1 MSLLTA
7 TQLTKRFGGIVAVNQ
22 VDLDVGS
29 GEICGLIGPNGSGK
43 TTLVNVIT
51 GIYKPT
57 AGKVAF
63 EGRPIHGRTPHEI
76 CALGIGRT
84 FQNIRLLL
92 ALSVFDNV
100 RLGGHIHTCSRLW
113 DVLLRTGRLR
123 REEKEVAD
131 RIDEVLDLTGLRSC
145 RDELT
150 RNLPYGRRK
159 VVEIARAL
167 MARPK
172 LLVLDEPAAGLNS
185 SEKGNLMTLLGRV
198 RDTGIS
204 ILLIEHEMAM
214 VEALSNRVFV
224 LNYGK
229 KISQGSFAEIQR
241 DAAVVEAYLGT
252 GGSHA

>member
-1 MSLLTA
+1 MSLLAT
-7 TQLTKRFGGIVAVNQ
+7 TQLTKRFGGITAVNQ
-22 VDLDVGS
+22 VDINVGP

-57 AGKVAF
+57 SGEVTLD
-63 EGRPIHGRTPHEI
+63 GHPIHDRAPHEI
-76 CALGIGRT
+76 CSLGIGRT

-100 RLGGHIHTCSRLW
+100 RLGGHIHSGSGLW
-113 DVLLRTGRLR
+113 DVLLETGKFC
-123 REEKEVAD
+123 REEKQVAD
-131 RIDEVLDLTGLRSC
+131 RINEVLDFTSLRPY

-159 VVEIARAL
+159 IVEIARAL

-172 LLVLDEPAAGLNS
+172 LLILDEPAAGLNS
-185 SEKGNLMTLLGRV
+185 SEKENLVALLDKV
-198 RDTGIS
+198 RDTGVS

-229 KISQGSFAEIQR
+229 KICQGSFAEIKQ
-241 DAAVVEAYLGT
+241 DAVVVEAYLGT

>member
-1 MSLLTA
+1 VSLLTT

-22 VDLDVGS
+22 VDLNVGS

-57 AGKVAF
+57 AGEVAF

-100 RLGGHIHTCSRLW
+100 RLGGHIHTGSRLW
-113 DVLLRTGRLR
+113 DVLLQTGRLR

-131 RIDEVLDLTGLRSC
+131 RIDEVLDFTGLRQY

-159 VVEIARAL
+159 IVEVARAL

-185 SEKGNLMTLLGRV
+185 SEKGNLMTLLSRV

-214 VEALSNRVFV
+214 VEALSNRVCV

>member
-1 MSLLTA
+1 VSLLTT

-57 AGKVAF
+57 DGEVAF
-63 EGRPIHGRTPHEI
+63 EGRPIHNRTPHEI

-92 ALSVFDNV
+92 SLSVFDNV
-100 RLGGHIHTCSRLW
+100 RLGGHIHTRSRLW
-113 DVLLRTGRLR
+113 DVLLLTGRLR

-131 RIDEVLDLTGLRSC
+131 RINEVLDFTGLRPY

-172 LLVLDEPAAGLNS
+172 LLILDEPAAGLNS
-185 SEKGNLMTLLGRV
+185 SEKGSLMTLLSRV

-204 ILLIEHEMAM
+204 ILLIEHEMTM

-229 KISQGSFAEIQR
+229 KISQGSFADIQR
-241 DAAVVEAYLGT
+241 DSAVVEAYLGT
-252 GGSHA
+252 GGFHA

>member
-1 MSLLTA
+1 MSLLTT
-7 TQLTKRFGGIVAVNQ
+7 TQLTKRFGGIVAVNR

-57 AGKVAF
+57 DGEVAF
-63 EGRPIHGRTPHEI
+63 EGRPIHNRTPHEI

-92 ALSVFDNV
+92 SLSVFDNV
-100 RLGGHIHTCSRLW
+100 RLGAHIHTRSRLW
-113 DVLLRTGRLR
+113 DVLLQTGKLR
-123 REEKEVAD
+123 REQREVTD
-131 RIDEVLDLTGLRSC
+131 RINEVLDFTGLRQY

-172 LLVLDEPAAGLNS
+172 LLILDEPAAGLNS
-185 SEKGNLMTLLGRV
+185 SEKENLMTLLRKV
-198 RDTGIS
+198 RDTGVS

-229 KISQGSFAEIQR
+229 RISQGTFAEIQR
-241 DAAVVEAYLGT
+241 DSAVVEAYLGT
-252 GGSHA
+252 GGSHS

>member
-1 MSLLTA
+1 MSLLT
-7 TQLTKRFGGIVAVNQ
+7 TTRLTKRFGGIVAVDQ
-22 VDLDVGS
+22 VDLNLGA

-57 AGKVAF
+57 DGEVEF
-63 EGRPIHGRTPHEI
+63 EGRPIHNRTPHEI

-92 ALSVFDNV
+92 SLSVFDNV
-100 RLGGHIHTCSRLW
+100 RLGGHIHRRSRLW
-113 DVLLRTGRLR
+113 GVLLQTGRLR

-131 RIDEVLDLTGLRSC
+131 RINEVLDFTGLRQC
-145 RDELT
+145 RNELT
-150 RNLPYGRRK
+150 RNLPYGSRK

-172 LLVLDEPAAGLNS
+172 LLILDEPAAGLNS
-185 SEKGNLMTLLGRV
+185 SEKGNLMTLLSRIRG
-198 RDTGIS
+198 TGIS

-224 LNYGK
+224 LNYGR

-241 DAAVVEAYLGT
+241 DSAVVEAYLGT

>member
-1 MSLLTA
+1 MSLLTT

-29 GEICGLIGPNGSGK
+29 REICGLIGPNGSGK

-57 AGKVAF
+57 DGEVAF
-63 EGRPIHGRTPHEI
+63 EGRPIHNHTPHEI

-92 ALSVFDNV
+92 SLSVFDNV
-100 RLGGHIHTCSRLW
+100 RLGGHIHTRSRLW
-113 DVLLRTGRLR
+113 DVLLQTGRLR
-123 REEKEVAD
+123 REQKEVAD
-131 RIDEVLDLTGLRSC
+131 RINEVLDFTGLRQY
-145 RDELT
+145 RNELT

-159 VVEIARAL
+159 IVEIARAL

-172 LLVLDEPAAGLNS
+172 LLILDEPAAGLNS
-185 SEKGNLMTLLGRV
+185 SEKENLRTLLSRI

-224 LNYGK
+224 LNYGR

-241 DAAVVEAYLGT
+241 DATVVEAYLGT

>member
-1 MSLLTA
+1 MSLLA
-7 TQLTKRFGGIVAVNQ
+7 ITQLTKRFGGIVAVSQ
-22 VDLDVGS
+22 VDLNVES

-43 TTLVNVIT
+43 TTLVNVVT

-57 AGKVAF
+57 AGGVTF

-76 CALGIGRT
+76 CVLGIGRT

-92 ALSVFDNV
+92 SLSVFDNV
-100 RLGGHIHTCSRLW
+100 RLGGHIHTRSRLW
-113 DVLLRTGRLR
+113 DVLFQSGRFR
-123 REEKEVAD
+123 RDEKEVAD
-131 RIDEVLDLTGLRSC
+131 RINEVLDFTGLRPY

-167 MARPK
+167 MAQPK
-172 LLVLDEPAAGLNS
+172 LLLLDEPAAGLNS
-185 SEKGNLMTLLGRV
+185 SEKGNLMTLLSRV
-198 RDTGIS
+198 RDRGIS

-252 GGSHA
+252 GGAHA